1 MVHELDFIKKVFFE
15 IYDAEPDTGKSI
27 MTEYKNVIYNYI
39 DAYITI
45 EEHMKS
51 NNVYDEY
58 QIKIMKLKSDLID
71 LYGVDDPLIDIVD
84 TFSLIFTIKEKF
96 WVPSCFL
103 IGFES
108 EKLKRKMTPTE
119 FIINTLE
126 FIDQLTYAIK
136 KGKYKIDEYH
146 KDSINIFNACK
157 HLDSTEMKSLISIF
171 KFAET
176 IILIENGHFEK
187 LKENDDYEE
196 K

>member
-1 MVHELDFIKKVFFE
+1 MKNDENFIKKIFFE
-15 IYDAEPDTGKSI
+15 IYDKEPDTGKSI
-27 MTEYKNVIYNYI
+27 MAEYKNVIYDYI

-51 NNVYDEY
+51 NNVYNEY

-71 LYGVDDPLIDIVD
+71 LYGEDDPLIDIVD

-103 IGFES
+103 ISFES
-108 EKLKRKMTPTE
+108 EKLKRKITPTE

-146 KDSINIFNACK
+146 KDSVKMFNVCK
-157 HLDSTEMKSLISIF
+157 HLDSKEMKSLISIF
-171 KFAET
+171 KFIET
-176 IILIENGHFEK
+176 IILIENGYFEK
-187 LKENDDYEE
+187 IKGE
-196 K
+196 

>member
-1 MVHELDFIKKVFFE
+1 MKNDENFIKKIFFE
-15 IYDAEPDTGKSI
+15 IYDKEPDTGKLI
-27 MTEYKNVIYNYI
+27 MAEYKNVIYDYI
-39 DAYITI
+39 DTYITI

-108 EKLKRKMTPTE
+108 EKLKRKITPTE

-146 KDSINIFNACK
+146 KDSVKMFNVCK
-157 HLDSTEMKSLISIF
+157 HLDSKEMKSLISIF
-171 KFAET
+171 KFVET
-176 IILIENGHFEK
+176 IILIENGYFEK
-187 LKENDDYEE
+187 IKGE
-196 K
+196 